1 MKLPVLYSAL
11 LGWASVP
18 VLILAVAYLPG
29 APPTG
34 GDIGLQ
40 LLVVTAYSGVIAF
53 PACLA
58 GGALV
63 NGYLPP
69 ASPWWRP
76 GYAAL
81 FGGFWGAVTVLLLMA
96 WMTHGEFPL
105 GFKYLLQ
112 GFMGAVPGAVCGFS
126 LARFKQRL
134 FKVSAS
140 APLS

>member
-1 MKLPVLYSAL
+1 MKKAILLSAL

-18 VLILAVAYLPG
+18 VLILTAASLPG

-40 LLVVTAYSGVIAF
+40 LLVVTAYAGVIAF

-63 NGYLPP
+63 NQYLPP
-69 ASPWWRP
+69 ASLWWRP

-81 FGGFWGAVTVLLLMA
+81 CGGFWGAVTVLLFMA
-96 WMTHGEFPL
+96 WIIHGEFPL

-112 GFMGAVPGAVCGFS
+112 GFNGAVPGAVCGFS
-126 LARFKQRL
+126 LARFKQKL
-134 FKVSAS
+134 QKPETSS
-140 APLS
+140 PPP